1 MGPKFS
7 FRARVMARFGRSIV
21 IRHFTKLAYDQN
33 DQIDLDKSTYDD
45 KNARAVVWFPT
56 KAGFP
61 RGGGRP
67 GMGALLRFTPEGVLL
82 REDYAA
88 WVNSDEVANEY
99 DHIFVDEKPYRVF
112 IRQKPVTDCGLD
124 LLILREQVG
133 GVS

>member
-1 MGPKFS
+1 
-7 FRARVMARFGRSIV
+7 MARFGRYIT

-33 DQIDLDKSTYDD
+33 DQVDLDKSVYKDT
-45 KNARAVVWFPT
+45 NAHAIVWFPT

-67 GMGALLRFTPEGVLL
+67 GMGALLRLTPEGVLL

-88 WVNSDEVANEY
+88 WVKSDEVANEY
-99 DHIFVDEKPYRVF
+99 DHVLVGDKTYRVF
-112 IRQKPVTDCGLD
+112 IRQKPVVDCGLD
-124 LLILREQVG
+124 LLILREMVG